1 MFADPNETL
10 APISNSTYTKL
21 NAEIYQWFIKMT
33 ASTAPGIADS
43 LQVLIR
49 ILDPNYITTAV

>member
-10 APISNSTYTKL
+10 APISNSTCTKL
-21 NAEIYQWFIKMT
+21 NAKIYQWFVKMT
-33 ASTAPGIADS
+33 ASKATGKADS

-49 ILDPNYITTAV
+49 ILDPNYITNAV

>member
-1 MFADPNETL
+1 ML
-10 APISNSTYTKL
+10 LPISNSTYTKL